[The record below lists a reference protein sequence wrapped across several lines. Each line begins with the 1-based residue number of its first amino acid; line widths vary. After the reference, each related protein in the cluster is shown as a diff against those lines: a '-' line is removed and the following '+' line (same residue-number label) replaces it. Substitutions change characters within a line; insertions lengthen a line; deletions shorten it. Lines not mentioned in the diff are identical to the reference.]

1 MNVIPEE
8 DGAHYPGRR
17 CVIKLELA
25 QVVADTIEIDRRE
38 AIIIVDVIFDSIV
51 QALRS
56 GDRVELRGFGSFG
69 VRERNS
75 RTGRNP
81 KTGAAVAV
89 PAKRVAFFAASKSLL
104 KDLNR
109 HSEV

>member
-1 MNVIPEE
+1 MNSELPEE
-8 DGAHYPGRR
+8 DGEHQPGRSA
-17 CVIKLELA
+17 KSELVDA
-25 QVVADTIEIDRRE
+25 VANAIDIESTE
-38 AIIIVDVIFDSIV
+38 AARIVDVIFSSIV
-51 QALRS
+51 RALQS
-56 GDRVELRGFGSFG
+56 GDRVELRGFGVFG